1 MHQKIV
7 RASLWHNFGLL
18 LQFMKYSKILKPL
31 VLVGLVIASM
41 VGRAQT
47 EFFNP
52 IKDAIKSGNAK
63 EVVKYF
69 NQQVDITLERNSNT
83 QSKAQAEFVLRD
95 FFKQHPI
102 TDFTIIHT
110 GSSKG
115 GLQYAIGRYV
125 GTGESFN
132 VLMRVREV
140 SGEFLVHEISFVKE

>member
-1 MHQKIV
+1 MNLTHYFRSTGLI
-7 RASLWHNFGLL
+7 LL
-18 LQFMKYSKILKPL
+18 LVSSL
-31 VLVGLVIASM
+31 VAK
-41 VGRAQT
+41 AQT
-47 EFFNP
+47 EIFNP

-102 TDFTIIHT
+102 TDFNIIHT

-125 GTGESFN
+125 STGESFN

-140 SGEFLVHEISFVKE
+140 SGVFLVHEISFVKE